1 MKITYLKEAFGKI
14 DKLKG
19 KIDKKLT
26 GEDIRREAME
36 LMIQPILEDRDFLLK
51 CGNCFKSFIHVN
63 ANTTPPGVLDFRYT
77 RLKDGVLSV
86 ICDAHYT
93 GNASQRN
100 HATAKSVLIENEL
113 FDKMSVSEIS
123 EEIDDY
129 VTRYLW
135 QYFKKKNP
143 DVLNTIK
150 AVHVEKINLWSNCPE
165 SVNGV
170 FPGKLSIRIRT
181 EWYGLKMLSSKELSD
196 LFDKVSKL
204 FTFCAQEVI
213 LEKSELRI
221 DILNSVQ
228 RDIDRFIELSDYVKK
243 NWSQYTIAKQAGISF
258 QGIEVKYSFDSATEK
273 QLKRK
278 DLTGYMPFTEL
289 KKIDFK
295 KYLSTKTI
303 NSGNTISESLKP
315 LRDNLYV
322 ISTASVKDIEKL
334 KFDIAEHGVDI
345 YNEFAKSSLEAAI
358 QKVGV
363 EYLAVV
369 TENVNNYLEEDMFY
383 ITDFINGKFN
393 KRYELLFK
401 KK

>member
-77 RLKDGVLSV
+77 GLKDGVLSV

-345 YNEFAKSSLEAAI
+345 YNEYAKSSLGAAI

-369 TENVNNYLEEDMFY
+369 TENVNYWQGDMFY